1 MKHNPNEWW
10 SLQKILKVFIE
21 SIDRLPLTVSQTTAM
36 EFDDRNIVQGYLKL
50 LNSSVL
56 LNHGTNACA
65 FLAIGILDNCSKFN
79 CSIFDPNILTNEI
92 TRTITGKFNLY
103 RPAVE
108 CLTVCFYHVA
118 CTFQTGWVFVYE
130 QSGSGFESRCCHLNF
145 SNVLV
150 PTKFT

>member
-1 MKHNPNEWW
+1 MNYQIIWEIVVNVMKHNPNEWW

-65 FLAIGILDNCSKFN
+65 FLAIGILDNCSSLIVQY
-79 CSIFDPNILTNEI
+79 SIQIYLLM
-92 TRTITGKFNLY
+92 K
-103 RPAVE
+103 
-108 CLTVCFYHVA
+108 
-118 CTFQTGWVFVYE
+118 
-130 QSGSGFESRCCHLNF
+130 
-145 SNVLV
+145 
-150 PTKFT
+150 